1 MKAISP
7 YIILLLL
14 TASAYAQQDT
24 VPKFKFSGQVSTY
37 GNYNFS
43 NDLDVLLGGNF
54 IPEISY
60 SVPFKNKTL
69 LDFDFSANAYG
80 SLNFRPFDTLLD
92 NGDVQAYR
100 GWVRYSGEQFEI
112 RAGLQKIN
120 FGSSSILRPLRWFD
134 QVDPRDPLGL
144 TPGVWGLLGRYYF
157 LNNANVWL
165 WGLYGNEDTK
175 GWEAIS
181 TYEQIPEFGGRF
193 QHPVSQGELAVT
205 YHHRTSDSRNLDID
219 SLAIAKNPENRFGLD
234 GKWDVGVGLW
244 FEATQT
250 IKQKKVGPFT
260 NQTMLNVGVDY
271 TFGIGSGLNV
281 VGEHLIVATYEAKPD
296 FSDAQQISAF
306 TASYPI
312 GMFDNLSTVIYY
324 DWYNNGL
331 STFLNYQ
338 RDLRLFT
345 LYIMVYLNPEDE
357 RDIQQNDLVNN
368 YNGKGVQV
376 MLVYDF

>member
-1 MKAISP
+1 MKVVNLH
-7 YIILLLL
+7 IILLLITGAL
-14 TASAYAQQDT
+14 YAQNDT

-43 NDLDVLLGGNF
+43 NDLDVLLGGNC
-54 IPEISY
+54 IPELSY
-60 SVPFKNKTL
+60 SLPFKNKTL
-69 LDFDFSANAYG
+69 LDFELSANAYG
-80 SLNFRPFDTLLD
+80 SMNFRPFDTLLD

-100 GWVRYSGEQFEI
+100 GWARYSGEQFEI

-120 FGSSSILRPLRWFD
+120 FGSATILRPLRWFD

-157 LNNANVWL
+157 LNNANIWL
-165 WGLYGNEDTK
+165 WGLYGNEDPK

-181 TYEQIPEFGGRF
+181 TYEQIPELGGRF
-193 QHPVSQGELAVT
+193 QHPVPKGELAVS
-205 YHHRTSDSRNLDID
+205 YHHRTADSRNLGID

-244 FEATQT
+244 FEASQT
-250 IKQKKVGPFT
+250 IKQKKIGPYT
-260 NQTMLNVGVDY
+260 NQTLLSVGIDY

-281 VGEHLIVATYEAKPD
+281 VGEHLIAASYESSPD
-296 FSDAQQISAF
+296 FSDAQNLSAI

-338 RDLRLFT
+338 RDLRLIT